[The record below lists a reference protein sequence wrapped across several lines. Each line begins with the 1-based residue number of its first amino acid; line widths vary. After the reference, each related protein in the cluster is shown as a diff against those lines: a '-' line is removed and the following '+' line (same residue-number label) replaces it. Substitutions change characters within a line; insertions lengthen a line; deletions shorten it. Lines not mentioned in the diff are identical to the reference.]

1 MRKNHLPVFML
12 IALIGWGCSS
22 SDRKKQAVISGN
34 FSMADSAGQPGN
46 LLPVNVTII
55 RENSVETG
63 PDTLFHAA
71 TGPGGTFSGEASFP
85 ENRQYT
91 AFISR
96 NGQNVVRFAIMLAE
110 GDSVEISGRFPDIE
124 QTLALS
130 SQEHDAM
137 RQLRNLNRGFQRIAR
152 FANAGKLRG
161 DTLQQELSKWSDL
174 YMDLYNEYQDTKA
187 GELAVAESVRL
198 LEGWNNAGM
207 MNRIRKVQGRDA
219 LAPLAANYGKDYLA
233 QSQGIDA
240 ALAYLDTLSSIT
252 EGDDQ
257 KMRIHM
263 ERIGLLYDSAR
274 VEIARKDLEAFQ
286 EQYAA
291 DSTAQQWAASIG
303 YDLSYLSPGDPLPDF
318 EFRQQGRTVSRDSLL
333 GDPYVFEVTR
343 LANPL
348 YQEQFDRTVVIHSIY
363 KNYGLK
369 VVTLPLDESQITVD
383 AFFEERI
390 KPWPVADARAFDR
403 EKLLETFNI
412 RLIPTR
418 FLVDENGK
426 IVRKY
431 VGREFQDVIKDLQ
444 MITNQDKQ

>member
-1 MRKNHLPVFML
+1 MCKNRLPVFIL

-22 SDRKKQAVISGN
+22 DDRKKQAVVSGH
-34 FSMADSAGQPGN
+34 FSIADSAGQPGN
-46 LLPVNVTII
+46 LLPVDVTII
-55 RENSVETG
+55 LEDSVEAA

-71 TGPGGTFSGEASFP
+71 TDSDGAFSGEAFFS
-85 ENRQYT
+85 EKKQYS

-96 NGQNVVRFAIMLAE
+96 NGRNVVRFAIILAE
-110 GDSVEISGRFPDIE
+110 DDSVEISGRFPDIE
-124 QTLALS
+124 QTLTVS

-137 RQLRNLNRGFQRIAR
+137 RQLGNLNRGFQRIAR

-174 YMDLYNEYQDTKA
+174 YMDLYNENKGTRA

-198 LEGWNNAGM
+198 LEGWNNTEM
-207 MNRIRKVQGRDA
+207 MKRIRKVQERDA
-219 LAPLAANYGKDYLA
+219 LAPLAADHGKDYLA
-233 QSQGIDA
+233 QNQGLEA
-240 ALAYLDTLSSIT
+240 ALAYLDTLSNIT
-252 EGDDQ
+252 EGHDQ
-257 KMRIHM
+257 KMRIRM

-274 VEIARKDLEAFQ
+274 VAAARKDLEAFR

-291 DSTAQQWAASIG
+291 DSTARQWAESIG
-303 YDLSYLSPGDPLPDF
+303 YDLNYLSPGDQLPDF
-318 EFRQQGRTVSRDSLL
+318 EFRQQGGTVSRDSLL
-333 GDPYVFEVTR
+333 GNPYILEVTR

-363 KNYGLK
+363 KNFGLN

-383 AFFEERI
+383 AFFDERI
-390 KPWPVADARAFDR
+390 KPWPVADAQAFDR
-403 EKLLETFNI
+403 EKLLEMFNI

-418 FLVDENGK
+418 FLVDEKGE

-431 VGREFQDVIKDLQ
+431 VGREFQDIIKDLQ
-444 MITNQDKQ
+444 TITNQDK

>member
-1 MRKNHLPVFML
+1 MRKNRLPVFIL

-22 SDRKKQAVISGN
+22 DDRKKQAIVSGH
-34 FSMADSAGQPGN
+34 FSIANSAGQAGN
-46 LLPVNVTII
+46 LLPVEVTII
-55 RENSVETG
+55 REDSVETA
-63 PDTLFHAA
+63 PDTLFH
-71 TGPGGTFSGEASFP
+71 TVTDSSGVFSGEVSFP
-85 ENRQYT
+85 EKKQYS

-96 NGQNVVRFAIMLAE
+96 DGQNIVRFAIMLAE
-110 GDSVEISGRFPDIE
+110 DDSVEISGRFPDIE
-124 QTLALS
+124 QTLTIS
-130 SQEHDAM
+130 SEEHDAM

-174 YMDLYNEYQDTKA
+174 YMDLYNDNKNTRA

-198 LEGWNNAGM
+198 LEGWNNSEM
-207 MNRIRKVQGRDA
+207 MNRIRKVQERDA
-219 LAPLAANYGKDYLA
+219 LAPLAADYGKDYLA
-233 QSQGIDA
+233 QDQGLEA

-252 EGDDQ
+252 EGHDQ
-257 KMRIHM
+257 KMRIRM

-274 VEIARKDLEAFQ
+274 VEAAQKDLEAFR

-291 DSTAQQWAASIG
+291 DSTAQQWAESIG
-303 YDLSYLSPGDPLPDF
+303 YDLNYLSPGDQVPEF
-318 EFRQQGRTVSRDSLL
+318 EFSQQGKTVSRDSLL
-333 GDPYVFEVTR
+333 GDPYILEVTR

-348 YQEQFDRTVVIHSIY
+348 YQQQFDRTVVIHSIY
-363 KNYGLK
+363 KNYGLN

-390 KPWPVADARAFDR
+390 KPWPVADAQAFNR
-403 EKLLETFNI
+403 EKLLEMFNI

-418 FLVDENGK
+418 FLVDEKGE

-431 VGREFQDVIKDLQ
+431 VGREFQDIIKDLQ
-444 MITNQDKQ
+444 TITNQDK